1 MAAGGAKAGGK
12 GGNTGDKR
20 GAARPPIQ
28 RPAKP
33 RRPPGAKRMPVPVP
47 PDPDPDAELY
57 EQGDIATPRRD
68 PPYED
73 GL

>member
-1 MAAGGAKAGGK
+1 
-12 GGNTGDKR
+12 
-20 GAARPPIQ
+20 
-28 RPAKP
+28 
-33 RRPPGAKRMPVPVP
+33 MPVPVP